1 MGCACPHFI
10 KKNLYYYIE
19 RNPVNVVCSKEKRRF
34 KRIEESIFILL
45 QFGEREG
52 LTLIKGFANN
62 ISAGGLM
69 FETDRPI
76 PCVKHFILEI
86 YQPQGE
92 SQDEIISITTL
103 AEVKW
108 VKQIDTA
115 DRFDGSNKFKIGM
128 EFIKIDDK
136 ARKTIADYVQTK

>member
-1 MGCACPHFI
+1 M
-10 KKNLYYYIE
+10 E
-19 RNPVNVVCSKEKRRF
+19 VVYSKEKRRF

-45 QFGEREG
+45 QFRERKG

-69 FETDRPI
+69 FETDRSM

-103 AEVKW
+103 AKVKW
-108 VKQIDTA
+108 AKRIDTA

-136 ARKTIADYVQTK
+136 ARKMIADYVQTK